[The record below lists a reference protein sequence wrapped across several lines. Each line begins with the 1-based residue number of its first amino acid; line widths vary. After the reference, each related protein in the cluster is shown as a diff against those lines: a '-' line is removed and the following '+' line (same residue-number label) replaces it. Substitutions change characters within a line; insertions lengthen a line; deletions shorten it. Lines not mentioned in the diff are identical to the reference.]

1 MPHPCHACAVAGA
14 GVALLVFGGAC
25 MFLYARFMKKTPPPK
40 KAKKG
45 KKGKKGG
52 KDKDKGGGKKK
63 GDAKLKKHSD
73 LPKHWEEHF
82 DDDGTPYYF
91 NTKTD
96 EVCIARGPSHGNA
109 SPRTRGR
116 GTWGVRRRA
125 REGRTPS
132 LAPQTTWEHPS
143 VAYA

>member
-1 MPHPCHACAVAGA
+1 
-14 GVALLVFGGAC
+14 

-40 KAKKG
+40 KARKG

-52 KDKDKGGGKKK
+52 NDQDKGGGKKK

-96 EVCIARGPSHGNA
+96 EVRIARMGMPLPAHGGTALGA
-109 SPRTRGR
+109 SADALVRDAPLGLHCRPRGSILRLP
-116 GTWGVRRRA
+116 A
-125 REGRTPS
+125 
-132 LAPQTTWEHPS
+132 
-143 VAYA
+143 